1 MYLNDVTAELVSL
14 DEKTLTYRYTVPDNN
29 TTDIVITGIAS
40 ADKQTMFNGDKPLY
54 MYTSDGTYKHL
65 IDSDGDMK
73 INAPFCDLS
82 GNSVEVDWQPLSFL
96 GGNIYVDT
104 VPPEYAATNISG
116 SMMTEETVT
125 CEPDEWP
132 EDFDRSQVFA
142 GAGDTLAFSVDF
154 SEELKIS
161 DVSEIK
167 ATLNVKNAD
176 GENVVLSG
184 TKSETVKTSVN
195 TNIGVTRVT
204 FDTLTVTEDMIPED
218 DGKAIRIKSVE
229 TADSADLCD
238 NSFSAKVIGELAV
251 PKQQEWLDTLAPSV
265 KTDIVPNDGVYTP
278 TSESSAYESGETV
291 QGFCSL
297 LLSMS
302 GNMKTEPCRH
312 LQNMRAARM
321 RWATEILHRKAD
333 FLNCAM
339 LLQIPMQRCLNTAL
353 RYFRLFPETR
363 NGKKESET
371 RI

>member
-1 MYLNDVTAELVSL
+1 MTVGIADIVAPKIKSVTVDEENGKKYYGSGSFDIKIDFDEYIRFADGGTTGKTADASNRLVLKAYDRQTGMYLNDVTAELVSL

-218 DGKAIRIKSVE
+218 DGKAIRIK
-229 TADSADLCD
+229 
-238 NSFSAKVIGELAV
+238 K
-251 PKQQEWLDTLAPSV
+251 
-265 KTDIVPNDGVYTP
+265 
-278 TSESSAYESGETV
+278 
-291 QGFCSL
+291 
-297 LLSMS
+297 
-302 GNMKTEPCRH
+302 R
-312 LQNMRAARM
+312 
-321 RWATEILHRKAD
+321 
-333 FLNCAM
+333 
-339 LLQIPMQRCLNTAL
+339 
-353 RYFRLFPETR
+353 
-363 NGKKESET
+363 
-371 RI
+371 